1 MNACITVKPKLY
13 INESL
18 TPNRRSLFKII
29 WEIRKQHRDLFQ
41 QCYTQEEKIYVKV
54 SNQRHIITTDET
66 LNEFLDKYPI
76 LKQTSTQCT
85 RNHVQSKY
93 FLMMYDNLLYVL
105 LCMYYDYY
113 QCSFLPTP
121 TPFLPIHSNTVPSY
135 SLKHCSFLF
144 TQTLFHPTHS
154 NTVPSY

>member
-1 MNACITVKPKLY
+1 MQESHGDAEDPNVIKDNFHLIITASDINVVHRLDAKRAPNTTRPIIVKLHSRQIKTEIMNAYITVRPKLY

-76 LKQTSTQCT
+76 LKQTLT
-85 RNHVQSKY
+85 
-93 FLMMYDNLLYVL
+93 
-105 LCMYYDYY
+105 
-113 QCSFLPTP
+113 
-121 TPFLPIHSNTVPSY
+121 
-135 SLKHCSFLF
+135 
-144 TQTLFHPTHS
+144 
-154 NTVPSY
+154 